1 MAQVL
6 QLRRGTTAENDIFTG
21 AIAEITVDTDR
32 SSIRVHDGVI
42 PGGKEI
48 VPVSVLRLVPIVE
61 VSQSRSFTNDDTGKI
76 FHFDTT
82 SGSLNATF
90 TGSGLSN
97 GFNVTV
103 VNTGLNAVVIAAP
116 EGLNSIGT
124 AVSEQYASAFVYA
137 LNGTIFATGRLV

>member
-1 MAQVL
+1 
-6 QLRRGTTAENDIFTG
+6 
-21 AIAEITVDTDR
+21 
-32 SSIRVHDGVI
+32 
-42 PGGKEI
+42 
-48 VPVSVLRLVPIVE
+48 
-61 VSQSRSFTNDDTGKI
+61 
-76 FHFDTT
+76 
-82 SGSLNATF
+82 
-90 TGSGLSN
+90 LSN